1 MDTGSG
7 QQSLPE
13 SVGKGGNLSHAA
25 QPVPATGALDRAARP
40 LAPVPDSDAW
50 ALDPR
55 LMGGPDES
63 RDLRFYRRMR
73 FIRDFEETLLALFEE
88 GLLNGTTHACI
99 GQEADCVGVIEHLR
113 SGDHIFSNHRCHG
126 HYLAWSGDA
135 RGLLAE
141 IMGRPDGVV
150 GGIGGSQHI
159 CAPGFKSNGIL
170 GGTVPA
176 ATGIALAK
184 KLSGEDGISV
194 VFVGDGAFGEGV
206 VYESLNM
213 ASLWELPLFVVVE
226 NNAWSQSTPIAVNF
240 AGDMARRFEAFGIP
254 TTRIETTD
262 VLEIDRAAEREV
274 GAVRDART
282 PRALI
287 IDTYRLC
294 HHSKSDD
301 NRPGDEVAARW
312 PFEPLAVHGTRF
324 GASERNRIDDEVRE
338 ALTEIVNEARATA

>member
-1 MDTGSG
+1 MARRVPDTRVSAEI
-7 QQSLPE
+7 Q
-13 SVGKGGNLSHAA
+13 VGNGGTLS
-25 QPVPATGALDRAARP
+25 QPASAPVTDEVARAH
-40 LAPVPDSDAW
+40 LAPVPD
-50 ALDPR
+50 LPYPEPDPR
-55 LMGGPDES
+55 LAGFPDEA
-63 RDLRFYRRMR
+63 RDLRLYRRMR

-99 GQEADCVGVIEHLR
+99 GQEADCVGIIEHLR
-113 SGDHIFSNHRCHG
+113 EGDHIFSNHRCHG

-141 IMGRPDGVV
+141 IMGQPEGVV

-176 ATGIALAK
+176 AAGIALAM
-184 KLSGEDGISV
+184 KLSGDEGISV

-206 VYESLNM
+206 VYETLNM
-213 ASLWELPLFVVVE
+213 ASLWKLPLFVVVE

-240 AGDMARRFEAFGIP
+240 AGDMAARFEAFGIP
-254 TTRIETTD
+254 TNRLEATD
-262 VLEIDRAAEREV
+262 VLEIDAAAEREV
-274 GAVRDART
+274 ALVRESRT

-301 NRPGDEVAARW
+301 NRPADEIAARW
-312 PFEPLAVHGTRF
+312 PFEPLAVHGVRL
-324 GASERNRIDDEVRE
+324 GAGDRERIDGEVRE
-338 ALTEIVNEARATA
+338 ALTEVVDEARARR